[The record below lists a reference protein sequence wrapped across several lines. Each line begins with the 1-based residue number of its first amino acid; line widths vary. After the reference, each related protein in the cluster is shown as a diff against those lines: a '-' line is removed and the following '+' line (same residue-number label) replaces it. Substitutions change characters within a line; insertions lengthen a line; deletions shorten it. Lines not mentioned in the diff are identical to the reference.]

1 MLTTKGVKILRMLSR
16 RRYMESGLTA
26 SELRQ
31 KCRFKT
37 DLDAVA
43 TIEELLKDHMIN
55 KKAGDQ
61 TRFSIS
67 GVGELALKHEN
78 IYVRSYFIAKVA
90 CLSAVAS
97 LAVSFVALLISLK
110 QGQ

>member
-1 MLTTKGVKILRMLSR
+1 MLTTKGVKILRMLSKNGYR
-16 RRYMESGLTA
+16 ESGLTA

-31 KCRFKT
+31 KCCFKNEF
-37 DLDAVA
+37 DAVA
-43 TIEELLKDHMIN
+43 TIEELLKDHMIYT
-55 KKAGDQ
+55 KAEDK
-61 TRFSIS
+61 TRFYIS

-90 CLSAVAS
+90 CLSAIAS

-110 QGQ
+110 QG